1 MIRARSSSD
10 HGKEIRSLLSQLAVA
25 IHERSSRTQQ
35 LDNLNEFTVVEE
47 SKQPGASQSS
57 LLFHGQSA
65 SRATQNPTEVCIVY
79 LREKIT

>member
-35 LDNLNEFTVVEE
+35 LDNLSEFNVVEE
-47 SKQPGASQSS
+47 SK
-57 LLFHGQSA
+57 
-65 SRATQNPTEVCIVY
+65 
-79 LREKIT
+79 